1 MRVRSNPACMSERWM
16 LVGTLAVVAASVA
29 VIATVRDGRVD
40 VADGA
45 VLVLALALLARIA
58 IRLAADAGQV
68 RRDDE
73 QRR

>member
-1 MRVRSNPACMSERWM
+1 MRERWM

-40 VADGA
+40 AADGA
-45 VLVLALALLARIA
+45 VLVLALALLARTA

>member
-1 MRVRSNPACMSERWM
+1 M

-40 VADGA
+40 AADGA

-68 RRDDE
+68 RQDDE